1 MALNIKDPETER
13 LAGEVAGLAGESKT
27 AAIRVALRER
37 KARLLLAGGSASR
50 GARAMALLEGH
61 VWPSLPP
68 GIRGTT
74 ITKEEEEAILG
85 FGDQGA

>member
-1 MALNIKDPETER
+1 
-13 LAGEVAGLAGESKT
+13 
-27 AAIRVALRER
+27 
-37 KARLLLAGGSASR
+37 
-50 GARAMALLEGH
+50 